1 MVGTSPMT
9 YQWHIFVAVLDP
21 TRGSEQAGRRPVLVI
36 SREEIN
42 QLLSVVNVIPLTSR
56 KSEARTIYPNEV
68 LLPAGTADIRVD
80 SIALC
85 YQIQTLDKSRLEQD
99 LGELNDVGLRREL
112 LEAIRFQLDM

>member
-1 MVGTSPMT
+1 MT

-21 TRGSEQAGRRPVLVI
+21 IRGSEQAGRRPVLVV
-36 SREEIN
+36 SREQIN

-56 KSEARTIYPNEV
+56 KSEARVIYPNEV
-68 LLPAGTADIRVD
+68 LLPAGTAGRGAD

-85 YQIQTLDKSRLEQD
+85 YQIRTLDKSRLERD
-99 LGELNDVGLRREL
+99 LGELDDTGLQLEL

>member
-1 MVGTSPMT
+1 MT
-9 YQWHIFVAVLDP
+9 YQWHVFVAVLDP
-21 TRGSEQAGRRPVLVI
+21 TRGSEQAGRRPVLVV

-68 LLPAGTADIRVD
+68 LLPAGTAGLRVD

-85 YQIQTLDKSRLEQD
+85 YQIRTLDKSRLEQD
-99 LGELNDVGLRREL
+99 LGELKDTGLQREL
-112 LEAIRFQLDM
+112 FEAFRFQLDM